1 MAQFG
6 VGQPVRRVED
16 KRLITGAGRYTDD
29 IELPR
34 QAHAFIL
41 RSPHAHARIR
51 TIDAAAAEEAPG
63 VLAVLTGADLRRD
76 GIGPIPCVVPIPNKD
91 KTPLKSPPRPALA
104 TDRVRHVGDSVALI
118 VAETLDQA
126 KDAAELVEVD
136 YEVLPSVVDPVRA
149 LEEETLVW
157 DEAPRNLCLDWESG
171 DAAAT
176 DAGLARA
183 AHRVELTVVNNRV
196 VVASMEPRGAVG
208 SWNKSEERY
217 ELWTS
222 TQGSHFIRKLL
233 AANLFGLPETKFRV
247 VTPDVGGGFGM
258 KLFLYPEH
266 VLVLWAAKKLGR
278 PVKWRGERGDAFLT
292 DTHGRDNV
300 TKATLGLDG
309 DGRFLALRIETVA
322 NLGAY
327 LSNYGPFIPTLAG
340 TAMLAG
346 VYTTPAVYVDV
357 KSVFTHTVPV
367 DAYRGAGRPE
377 AAYVLERLVDH
388 AARKLGLSPAEL
400 RKRNFIRPEQ
410 MPFTTALGLTYDSGD
425 FARNLDDALKAVD
438 AAGFAQRRAGAARR
452 GKLRGLGFA
461 TYIEQCGGGFDEMAE
476 IRFDPSG
483 TATVIVGSQASGQGH
498 QTAYAQIVAD
508 RLGLPFETIRV
519 HQGDS
524 DVVSF
529 GRGTGGSRSLPVGGV
544 AVEHA
549 SRKIVEKA
557 RKIAAHRLEAAEA
570 DIEFRDGAFRIAGTD
585 RSLGIVEVAKAA
597 FDPLALPPGLEQGLD
612 EKAHFMPPASTFPNG
627 THVCEVEIDPETGR
641 TEIQRFVVIDDF
653 GNVVNPLMLAGQ
665 VHGGV
670 VQGVGQALL
679 EGVVYESG
687 SGQLVTGSFMDYAL
701 PRADDVGAIEF
712 GYNVVPCTTNPM
724 GLKGAGEAGAIGA
737 PPAVINAIVDAL
749 AERGVEHVD
758 MPATPEKIWRLLHA
772 A

>member
-1 MAQFG
+1 
-6 VGQPVRRVED
+6 
-16 KRLITGAGRYTDD
+16 
-29 IELPR
+29 
-34 QAHAFIL
+34 
-41 RSPHAHARIR
+41 
-51 TIDAAAAEEAPG
+51 
-63 VLAVLTGADLRRD
+63 
-76 GIGPIPCVVPIPNKD
+76 
-91 KTPLKSPPRPALA
+91 
-104 TDRVRHVGDSVALI
+104 
-118 VAETLDQA
+118 
-126 KDAAELVEVD
+126 
-136 YEVLPSVVDPVRA
+136 
-149 LEEETLVW
+149 
-157 DEAPRNLCLDWESG
+157 
-171 DAAAT
+171 
-176 DAGLARA
+176 
-183 AHRVELTVVNNRV
+183 
-196 VVASMEPRGAVG
+196 
-208 SWNKSEERY
+208 
-217 ELWTS
+217 
-222 TQGSHFIRKLL
+222 
-233 AANLFGLPETKFRV
+233 
-247 VTPDVGGGFGM
+247 
-258 KLFLYPEH
+258 
-266 VLVLWAAKKLGR
+266 VLWAAKKLGR